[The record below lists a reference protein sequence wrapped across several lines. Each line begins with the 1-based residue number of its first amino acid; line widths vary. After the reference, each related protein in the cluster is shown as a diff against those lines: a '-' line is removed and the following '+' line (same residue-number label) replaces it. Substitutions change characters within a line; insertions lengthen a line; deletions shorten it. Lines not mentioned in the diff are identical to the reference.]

1 MKALD
6 NLSNEEKQLPIPERM
21 ARAMKHA
28 GVSITVTSVTDIA
41 AFAIGA
47 TTSMPA
53 LRSFCINAMSG
64 ILMLFV
70 LEVTFFVALTVLD
83 ERRKARHSIGCC
95 FRPKADDWKP
105 APCSQ
110 RDLLKLFFERFYGP
124 FLLRTP
130 VKVFVLIVTAALV
143 SVNIWGIF
151 QLEQNFDPNWYLN
164 EHSYPSEYFNAMRL
178 YFPESGER
186 ASVYTGNYYF
196 VCFFSLPF
204 FLFSLAVKAPLL
216 FFFFA

>member
-1 MKALD
+1 M
-6 NLSNEEKQLPIPERM
+6 QR
-21 ARAMKHA
+21 
-28 GVSITVTSVTDIA
+28 
-41 AFAIGA
+41 
-47 TTSMPA
+47 
-53 LRSFCINAMSG
+53 INAMSG
-64 ILMLFV
+64 I
-70 LEVTFFVALTVLD
+70 LTVLD
-83 ERRKARHSIGCC
+83 ERRKERYRIGCC
-95 FRPKADDWKP
+95 FQPKTENWQP

-130 VKVFVLIVTAALV
+130 VKVFVMIMTAALV

-186 ASVYTGNYYF
+186 ASVYTG
-196 VCFFSLPF
+196 V
-204 FLFSLAVKAPLL
+204 
-216 FFFFA
+216 